1 MRFGPQTGDERH
13 RRIAL
18 SAIAAVF
25 AKVMGLLGIVVSV
38 PAALGYLGPERFGM
52 WTTFSSAIALVGFA
66 DLGIG
71 NGLLNAV
78 AEAKG
83 RGDVSRLRQDI
94 ASGVAS
100 LTAIAV
106 VLACVFLAVHPFIPW
121 VRLANI
127 QSDQAAREAGPT
139 MLVLGLL
146 FCAGI
151 VTTAVQRVEAGLQE
165 AYIANVWQA
174 VGSLLGLCSLLT
186 AVHLRAGL
194 PWLAFAQSG
203 VPLVVTSL
211 NGAVFYRRRRDLFA
225 GLLHSAAA
233 DAARRIVRRGLL
245 FFVLQLNFAIGFT
258 SDNLIVSQA
267 LGAQSVAMLSVP
279 VRMFAM
285 IGTIVMMF
293 LMPLWPA
300 YGEALASGDRRWVRQ
315 TLIRSLAATACAS
328 ALAAAALAMFGR
340 EILALWVGHQVEAPT
355 LLLVALAAWS
365 VLECCGSALAMFLNG
380 CNVVREQV
388 VVSTVFA
395 LTSLA
400 IKIVLVPRLGVAGI
414 PIGTICAYVVTTV
427 IPYALIVP
435 RLSFMRAAPEPA

>member
-38 PAALGYLGPERFGM
+38 PAALGYLGAERFGM

-83 RGDVSRLRQDI
+83 RGDVKRLRQDM
-94 ASGVAS
+94 
-100 LTAIAV
+100 
-106 VLACVFLAVHPFIPW
+106 LACIFLAVHPFIPW
-121 VRLANI
+121 VKLANI
-127 QSDQAAREAGPT
+127 QSEQAAREAGPT

-174 VGSLLGLCSLLT
+174 VGSLLGLCALLT

-267 LGAQSVAMLSVP
+267 LGAQSVALLSVP

-300 YGEALASGDRRWVRQ
+300 YGEALASGDRHWVRQ
-315 TLIRSLAATACAS
+315 TLVRSLAATACAS
-328 ALAAAALAMFGR
+328 ALAATVLALFGR
-340 EILALWVGHQVEAPT
+340 DILALWVGHQVEAPT
-355 LLLVALAAWS
+355 LLLMALAAWS

-395 LTSLA
+395 LASLA
-400 IKIVLVPRLGVAGI
+400 IKIALVPRLGVAGI